1 MQLGA
6 ARGGHDDDDRLTLV
20 HERDRAVL
28 KLAGGEALGVDVADF
43 LELERA
49 FEGDGEA
56 DVAAQV
62 DHRGRILHR
71 AGELTHA
78 LTIVEDAGDRGG
90 DGRELVHVV
99 GDLVGVLVAAHL
111 RQVQAQDVA
120 GGDLR
125 GERLGGGD
133 RDLGAR
139 VREDHGVGLAR
150 DRRTGRVD
158 DGDDLRAL
166 LAGVTDRLD
175 RIHGL
180 AALGDGDDQG
190 LLADDRVAVAEL
202 AGELDLDRD
211 AAPVLDR
218 VAGDLSGVGRGAA
231 ADHDDLVDG
240 AQDVFGDAYLVQGQV
255 AVGVD
260 AVRQR
265 GTHGVGLLVDLLL
278 HEGRP
283 AVLGGAVGGE
293 VDLVRLALDGVTRGV
308 DDGHAGRG
316 DDHDLVLVDLNGAV
330 RVLDEGQ
337 DVGAQE
343 VFPVPQADDQRGG
356 ASGRDDDVRRLG
368 AQHQQGEGAVELGGD
383 GAHGDDQSAR
393 HLLVCSG
400 QSGDR
405 SLVRGRLRLVV
416 SAGQQVDDHL
426 GIGLGG
432 EGIAVGDEG
441 GAQGIRVF
449 DDAVMDEGETP
460 IRTGMR
466 VSVRDRGTAVGRP
479 AGVSDARKGIGRG
492 LRVELFGEV
501 DELTERAAHVQVI
514 RGRQGDTRRVV
525 AAIFEA
531 RQAAEDNLA
540 TTLGRLAC
548 NMSNNSAHSTHCNT
562 SNPPTGQ

>member
-6 ARGGHDDDDRLTLV
+6 ARGGHDDDDRLALV

-28 KLAGGEALGVDVADF
+28 ELSGGEALGVDVADF

-49 FEGDGEA
+49 LEGDGEA
-56 DVAAQV
+56 DVTAQV

-71 AGELTHA
+71 AGELA
-78 LTIVEDAGDRGG
+78 DRLTVLEDARDRLGDA
-90 DGRELVHVV
+90 RELLHVV

-120 GGDLR
+120 GGNLR
-125 GERLGGGD
+125 GKRLGRGD
-133 RDLGAR
+133 RDLGAC

-150 DRRTGRVD
+150 DGRSGRVH

-175 RIHGL
+175 GVHGL
-180 AALGDGDDQG
+180 AALGDGDDQR
-190 LLADDRVAVAEL
+190 LFADDRVAVAEL
-202 AGELDLDRD
+202 AGELDLDGD

-218 VAGDLSGVGRGAA
+218 VAGDLSGVGGGAA
-231 ADHDDLVDG
+231 ADHDDLVDR
-240 AQDVFGDAYLVQGQV
+240 AQDMLGDAHLVQGQ
-255 AVGVD
+255 A
-260 AVRQR
+260 AVRVDTVGQGR
-265 GTHGVGLLVDLLL
+265 AHGIRLLVDFLL

-293 VDLVRLALDGVTRGV
+293 VDLVRLALDRVARGV

-343 VFPVPQADDQRGG
+343 VLPVPQADDQRGG
-356 ASGRDDDVRRLG
+356 TAGRDNDVRGLG

-393 HLLVCSG
+393 HLLVDAG
-400 QSGDR
+400 QSGD
-405 SLVRGRLRLVV
+405 STLVRGRVGLVV
-416 SAGQQVDDHL
+416 GAGQQVDDHL
-426 GIGLGG
+426 GVSLRCEGL
-432 EGIAVGDEG
+432 AVGDEG
-441 GAQGIRVF
+441 GAQGVRVF
-449 DDAVMDEGETP
+449 DDAVMDEGEAP
-460 IRTGMR
+460 VRAG
-466 VSVRDRGTAVGRP
+466 VGVGVRDRGASVGRP
-479 AGVSDARKGIGRG
+479 AGVPDPGVRVGRG
-492 LRVELFGEV
+492 LRVELLGEV
-501 DELTERAAHVQVI
+501 HELAERAAHVQVI
-514 RGRQGDTRRVV
+514 LGRQGDARRVV
-525 AAIFEA
+525 SAIFEA

-548 NMSNNSAHSTHCNT
+548 NMSNNSAHVPHSNT
-562 SNPPTGQ
+562 PNPSCGQ